1 MYLEYERGKSMPLIE
16 KKSIQS
22 NELTFG
28 LKFDV
33 KLWVLGSRSE
43 TLEKAV
49 YNESLVYSLWDLI
62 GTVGGTLGVFV
73 GFSMMGATTWF
84 QDSVLPQTL
93 KWFGSKLLLKSQAAE
108 LYSH

>member
-1 MYLEYERGKSMPLIE
+1 MPWLEN
-16 KKSIQS
+16 KKKKVKS
-22 NELTFG
+22 NELMFG

-43 TLEKAV
+43 TLEKTV
-49 YNESLVYSLWDLI
+49 YNENLVYNLWELI

-93 KWFGSKLLLKSQAAE
+93 KWIGSQTSFYQ
-108 LYSH
+108 